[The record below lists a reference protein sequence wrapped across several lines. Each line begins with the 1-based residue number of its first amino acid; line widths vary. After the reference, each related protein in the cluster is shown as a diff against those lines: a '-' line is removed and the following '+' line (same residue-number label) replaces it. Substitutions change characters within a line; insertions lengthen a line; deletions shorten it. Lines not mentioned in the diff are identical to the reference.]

1 MFKSILLKEWAKTGR
16 CFLCMVAVVAA
27 VVAWQMIDISKTV
40 DFQGISSLWEDMLE
54 HDSVLIS
61 MLQYLPP
68 VAGLVLAVA
77 QYVPEVQQ
85 KRLKLTLHLPYPQTR
100 MMLVMY
106 GYGMVLLCLVAL
118 CQTMALHIFMRHYL
132 PGVLVSVIIQSTLPW
147 HMAALMAYTW
157 VAAVC
162 LEPTWRM
169 RLAYLCVAAAL
180 VGCCYLSPVAGAY
193 NRFVPLLAVWT
204 VLSASVIMTS
214 VGRFK
219 EGKE

>member
-16 CFLCMVAVVAA
+16 CFLCIAAVVAA
-27 VVAWQMIDISKTV
+27 MVVWQMIDLSKTV
-40 DFQGISSLWEDMLE
+40 DFQGISSLWSDMLE
-54 HDSVLIS
+54 HDSVLIT

-68 VAGLVLAVA
+68 AAALVLAVA

-106 GYGMVLLCLVAL
+106 AYGIVLLCLVAMA
-118 CQTMALHIFMRHYL
+118 QTVTLHIFLRHYL
-132 PGVLVSVIIQSTLPW
+132 PWVLVRGVLLSTLPW
-147 HMAALMAYTW
+147 HLAALMAYTW

-162 LEPTWRM
+162 IEPTWRM
-169 RLAYLCVAAAL
+169 RLLYICIAAAL
-180 VGCCYLSPVAGAY
+180 VGSCYLSPVAGAY
-193 NRFVPLLAVWT
+193 NRFVPLLAVWAL
-204 VLSASVIMTS
+204 LSSSVILTS

>member
-100 MMLVMY
+100 MMLIMY

-147 HMAALMAYTW
+147 HLAALMAYTW
-157 VAAVC
+157 VAAVALSLHGAC
-162 LEPTWRM
+162 AWPTSALRRPLW
-169 RLAYLCVAAAL
+169 AVATCRRWQGPTTASCRCWQC
-180 VGCCYLSPVAGAY
+180 GQCCRHRS
-193 NRFVPLLAVWT
+193 
-204 VLSASVIMTS
+204 
-214 VGRFK
+214 
-219 EGKE
+219 